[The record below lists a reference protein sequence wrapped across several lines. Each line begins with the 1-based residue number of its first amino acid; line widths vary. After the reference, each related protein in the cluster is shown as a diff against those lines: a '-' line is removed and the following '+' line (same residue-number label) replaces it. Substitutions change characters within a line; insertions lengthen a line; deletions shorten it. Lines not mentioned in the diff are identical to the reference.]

1 MPGTEIYYYT
11 TTRGENPVLEFIL
24 SLETSQQAK
33 VRRLLLTIEK
43 YGLDTVIPH
52 IKKLTGTPLWEL
64 RIVGKDNLRIL
75 YVVPG
80 KNCILALH
88 GFIKKTQKTPEKEL
102 STALARFSGWKL
114 RS

>member
-11 TTRGENPVLEFIL
+11 TARGGNPVLDFIL
-24 SLETSQQAK
+24 SLDKPQQAK

-64 RIVGKDNLRIL
+64 RIIGKDNLRVL
-75 YVVPG
+75 YVIPG

-88 GFIKKTQKTPEKEL
+88 GFVKKTQKTPEKEL
-102 STALARFSGWKL
+102 SIAIGRFGDWKS
-114 RS
+114 RT